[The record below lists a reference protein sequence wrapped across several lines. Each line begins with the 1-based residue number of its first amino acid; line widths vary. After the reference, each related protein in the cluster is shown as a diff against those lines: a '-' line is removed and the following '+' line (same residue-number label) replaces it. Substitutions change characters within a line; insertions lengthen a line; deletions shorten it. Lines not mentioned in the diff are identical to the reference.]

1 MRTPLKIALL
11 GCGGMGSGHA
21 LAITGHEK
29 EKPEFLSYNVYSAG
43 QVKITDLSEKLVLAG
58 VYDIDPKRMQWVA
71 EKGWRC
77 YGSYEEIL
85 ADPQVDIVLI
95 ATPNHL
101 HKDQALRALAAGKH
115 VLCEKPVMLSS
126 GDLEEVMAAAKAAGK
141 VFYPRQ
147 NRRWDYDYLVAKK
160 VMDDGMLG
168 QVFSVETTLVGSRGI
183 PGDWR
188 KVKACGGG
196 MMLDWGVH
204 LLDRLLM
211 MIPGK
216 ITSVYCKCSHV
227 TCEECDDGFRAWLN
241 FENGITAHVLV
252 STCNFIDTPHWY
264 IAGKSG
270 TAIVE
275 DFNANGR
282 IVRVTNW
289 DEGNVKPIQVG
300 EGLTKTMAPRD
311 GGSTEELALPQVV
324 VDRNAL
330 YVNLVDTI
338 LGTAE
343 QLVKPEEALRCL
355 RLMEKLFESD
365 EKNAVLPFEQ

>member
-1 MRTPLKIALL
+1 MKLPLKIAIL

-21 LAITGHEK
+21 LAISGKAE
-29 EKPEFLSYNVYSAG
+29 EKPEFLSYDVYQERQIEIAELKG
-43 QVKITDLSEKLVLAG
+43 KLELAG
-58 VYDIDPKRMQWVA
+58 IYDISRERMTWVA
-71 EKGWRC
+71 ENGWRC
-77 YGSYEEIL
+77 YESYDEIL
-85 ADPQVDIVLI
+85 ADSEVDIVLV

-101 HKDQALRALAAGKH
+101 HREQSIRALRAGKH

-126 GDLEEVMAAAKAAGK
+126 EELIEVMAVAEETGK

-147 NRRWDYDYLVAKK
+147 NRRWDYDYLVAKG
-160 VMDDGMLG
+160 VFDGGSLG
-168 QVFSVETTLVGSRGI
+168 EVFSVETSLVGSRGI

-188 KVKACGGG
+188 RVKAYGGG

-204 LLDRLLM
+204 LLDRLLQ

-216 ITSVYCKCSHV
+216 ITSLYCKCSYT

-264 IAGKSG
+264 IAGREG
-270 TAIVE
+270 TAIIE
-275 DFNANGR
+275 DFSANGK

-289 DEGNVKPIQVG
+289 DEGDVKPIQAG

-311 GGSTEELALPQVV
+311 EQSTQEVALPQVV
-324 VDRNAL
+324 VDRNGL
-330 YVNLVDTI
+330 YLNLVDTVN
-338 LGTAE
+338 GTAAP
-343 QLVKPEEALRCL
+343 LVTAEEALRVL
-355 RLMEKLFESD
+355 RLMEKLFESSD
-365 EKNAVLPFEQ
+365 KNCVLPFEA

>member
-1 MRTPLKIALL
+1 MKMPLKIALL

-29 EKPEFLSYNVYSAG
+29 EKPEFLSYNVYGAG
-43 QVKITDLSEKLVLAG
+43 QVKIAELKEKLVLAG
-58 VYDIDPKRMQWVA
+58 VYDIDKTRMQWVA
-71 EKGWRC
+71 ENGWHC
-77 YGSYEEIL
+77 YDSYEQVL
-85 ADPQVDIVLI
+85 DDPEVDIVLI

-101 HKDQALRALAAGKH
+101 HKEQAIRALRAGKH

-126 GDLEEVMAAAKAAGK
+126 QDLVEVMEVAKETGR

-160 VMDDGMLG
+160 VFDDGMLG
-168 QVFSVETTLVGSRGI
+168 DVFSVETTLVGSRGI

-227 TCEECDDGFRAWLN
+227 TCDECDDGFRAWLN

-264 IAGKSG
+264 LAGREG
-270 TAIVE
+270 TAVIE
-275 DFNANGR
+275 DFNANGK

-289 DEGNVKPIQVG
+289 DEGAVKPIQAG

-311 GGSTEELALPQVV
+311 GGSTVEMALPDVV

-330 YVNLVDTI
+330 YLNLVDTI
-338 LGTAE
+338 QGTAE
-343 QLVKPEEALRCL
+343 QIVKPEEALRCL

-365 EKNAVLPFEQ
+365 EKNSVLPFEA